1 MSERPKPEQA
11 PSPDV
16 LKPRNVRRLG
26 LEAARKSGLIIAGN
40 EPDQID
46 VLRVLEPVVAD
57 ELNRHNSARIK
68 WVPADL
74 LPRDLET
81 GRIFFNPENP
91 DENIVLSPAA
101 QSAMIVN
108 LLTEDNLPAYHRTI
122 ADNFGIDGA
131 WGTWTNQWTAEESNH
146 ATIMRDFLLLADA
159 VSPAEDEA
167 MRMEQMKQGYAV
179 EKDPL
184 HTLAYVTFQEL
195 ATRVSHRQTGIAS
208 NNKLA
213 DAMLKRIAQDENF
226 HMLFYRNLA
235 GAALDVA
242 PNQMMQAIRD
252 EVVSFE
258 MPGANIEGF
267 KIRSLEIA
275 NAGIYDLRR
284 HLEEVIMP
292 VLRKWKIFER
302 EDFSGYGEKA
312 RNDLAAFIVGLE
324 KAADDFDANRDSGR
338 VERTIAMLK
347 RRAQGSNP

>member
-1 MSERPKPEQA
+1 MSERPNIDRP

-26 LEAARKSGLIIAGN
+26 LEAARQSGLIIAGK
-40 EPDQID
+40 EPDQIA
-46 VLRVLEPVVAD
+46 VLSILIPTVED
-57 ELNRHNSARIK
+57 QLNRHDRTRQK

-74 LPRDLET
+74 LPRDPQT
-81 GRIFFNPENP
+81 GQIFFNPENP
-91 DENIVLSPAA
+91 EENIVLSPEA
-101 QSAMIVN
+101 QAAMIVN

-122 ADNFGIDGA
+122 ADNFGLDGA

-146 ATIMRDFLLLADA
+146 ATVMRDFLILSNAIN
-159 VSPAEDEA
+159 PAEDEA
-167 MRMEQMKQGYAV
+167 MRMEQMKQGYDV

-213 DAMLKRIAQDENF
+213 DAMLKRIAQDENL

-252 EVVSFE
+252 EVMSFE
-258 MPGANIEGF
+258 MPGANIQGF
-267 KIRSLEIA
+267 KVRSLEIA

-284 HLEEVIMP
+284 HLDEVVMP

-302 EDFSGYGEKA
+302 EDFTGYGELA
-312 RNDLAAFIVGLE
+312 RDELAAFLVNLE
-324 KAADDFDANRDSGR
+324 KAADDFDANRESGR
-338 VERTIAMLK
+338 VEKTIALLK
-347 RRAQGSNP
+347 RREQA

>member
-1 MSERPKPEQA
+1 MSERLRPEKA

-16 LKPRNVRRLG
+16 LKPSNVRRLG
-26 LEAARKSGLIIAGN
+26 LEAARHSGLIVAGN
-40 EPDQID
+40 EPDQIE
-46 VLRVLEPVVAD
+46 VLRILSPVVED
-57 ELNRHNSARIK
+57 QLNRHNSTRTK

-74 LPRDLET
+74 LPREPET

-91 DENIVLSPAA
+91 EENIVLSPEA
-101 QSAMIVN
+101 QAAMIVN

-122 ADNFGIDGA
+122 ADNFGLDGP

-146 ATIMRDFLLLADA
+146 ATVMRDFLLLSNAID
-159 VSPAEDEA
+159 PAQDEA

-213 DAMLKRIAQDENF
+213 DAMLKRIAQDENL

-252 EVVSFE
+252 EVISFE
-258 MPGANIEGF
+258 MPGANIQGF
-267 KIRSLEIA
+267 KVRSLEIA

-302 EDFSGYGEKA
+302 EDFTGYGAQA
-312 RNDLAAFIVGLE
+312 RDELAAFLVNLE
-324 KAADDFDANRDSGR
+324 KAANDFDANRESGR
-338 VERTIAMLK
+338 VARTIAMLK
-347 RRAQGSNP
+347 RRDQGSNP

>member
-1 MSERPKPEQA
+1 MSERPNIDRP

-26 LEAARKSGLIIAGN
+26 LEAARQSGLIIAGK
-40 EPDQID
+40 EPDQIA
-46 VLRVLEPVVAD
+46 VLGILIPNVE
-57 ELNRHNSARIK
+57 EQLNRHNRTRQK

-74 LPRDLET
+74 LPRDPQT
-81 GRIFFNPENP
+81 GQIFFNPENP
-91 DENIVLSPAA
+91 EESIVLSPEA
-101 QSAMIVN
+101 QAAMIVN

-122 ADNFGIDGA
+122 ADNFGLDGA

-146 ATIMRDFLLLADA
+146 ATVMRDFLILSNAIN
-159 VSPAEDEA
+159 PAEDEA
-167 MRMEQMKQGYAV
+167 MRMEQMKQGYDV

-213 DAMLKRIAQDENF
+213 DAMLRRIAQDENL

-252 EVVSFE
+252 EVISFE
-258 MPGANIEGF
+258 MPGANIQGF
-267 KIRSLEIA
+267 RVRSLEIA

-284 HLEEVIMP
+284 HLDEVVMP

-302 EDFSGYGEKA
+302 EDFTDYGAQA
-312 RNDLAAFIVGLE
+312 RDELAAFLVNLE
-324 KAADDFDANRDSGR
+324 KAADDFDANRESGR
-338 VERTIAMLK
+338 VEKTIALLK
-347 RRAQGSNP
+347 RREQT